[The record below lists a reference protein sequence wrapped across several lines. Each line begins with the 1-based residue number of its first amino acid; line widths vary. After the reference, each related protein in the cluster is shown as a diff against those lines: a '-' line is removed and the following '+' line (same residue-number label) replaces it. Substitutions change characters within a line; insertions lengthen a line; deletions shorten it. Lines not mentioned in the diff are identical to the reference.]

1 MDPLT
6 IGLLAGIPSL
16 ALGTYQAIKGYQ
28 LGNQERPEYEI
39 PDSLKQMLGMA
50 KTQASQTGLP
60 GQSLLEQNI
69 RGTTSRGA
77 NILERST
84 QGSQLLGGISDLV
97 TGEQQQMA
105 NIGIAGE
112 QQNITNQQNLQNA
125 LSTYAQYEDKAYEI
139 NELQPYLQ
147 AMQQAQALT
156 SAGIQNIVGGIGGG
170 LGAGMQSQMNT
181 DYLDLLKSMYGST
194 MGGTKTTN
202 ASSSNISPNAFS
214 INPAQIPKLQ
224 GIGYLPANI
233 VDFLRD

>member
-181 DYLDLLKSMYGST
+181 DYLDLLKSMYGSP

>member
-1 MDPLT
+1 
-6 IGLLAGIPSL
+6 
-16 ALGTYQAIKGYQ
+16 
-28 LGNQERPEYEI
+28 
-39 PDSLKQMLGMA
+39 
-50 KTQASQTGLP
+50 
-60 GQSLLEQNI
+60 
-69 RGTTSRGA
+69 
-77 NILERST
+77 
-84 QGSQLLGGISDLV
+84 
-97 TGEQQQMA
+97 MA